1 MRGQGD
7 YDSHLYIIWRITPAD
22 AGTSWVLPFTRQP
35 SQDHPRGCGDK
46 SVKPN
51 ISAYP
56 QGSPPRMRG
65 QELFVSELINRRGI
79 TPADAGTSCNSR
91 PSKRSGKDHPRG
103 CGDKL
108 PETIGDAIATRSPP
122 RMRGQVGNAVQR
134 IDHDRITPA
143 DAGTRSQCPPEWP
156 DRWDHP
162 RGCGDKGPVLC
173 INGGGSGSPPR
184 MRGQASASLFSLLTF
199 RITPADAGTRNLK

>member
-1 MRGQGD
+1 MMFPDHPRGCGDKTTCALKKEQTKGSPPRMRGQGD

-65 QELFVSELINRRGI
+65 QVVI
-79 TPADAGTSCNSR
+79 PAPVNV
-91 PSKRSGKDHPRG
+91 
-103 CGDKL
+103 
-108 PETIGDAIATRSPP
+108 
-122 RMRGQVGNAVQR
+122 VG
-134 IDHDRITPA
+134 RITPA

-162 RGCGDKGPVLC
+162 RGCGDKHCLYLLDSFRP
-173 INGGGSGSPPR
+173 GSPPR
-184 MRGQASASLFSLLTF
+184 MRGQEDSGTGKQGQS
-199 RITPADAGTRNLK
+199 RITPADAGTSESSHFLKFH

>member
-1 MRGQGD
+1 MFPDHPRGCGDKTTCALKKEQTKGSPPRMRGQGD

-103 CGDKL
+103 CGDKVTV
-108 PETIGDAIATRSPP
+108 PSRVARPVGSPP
-122 RMRGQVGNAVQR
+122 RMRGQALSIPPGLFPS
-134 IDHDRITPA
+134 RITPA
-143 DAGTRSQCPPEWP
+143 DAGTR
-156 DRWDHP
+156 RL
-162 RGCGDKGPVLC
+162 RNRK
-173 INGGGSGSPPR
+173 
-184 MRGQASASLFSLLTF
+184 T
-199 RITPADAGTRNLK
+199 GTK